1 MTYEQDRRDFIA
13 AMREEGVPADVSRSI
28 LRDSQRLHTL
38 AEHQCG
44 DGAGSGPYGEAT
56 EEELARWERSEEAA
70 VRRIGHRLAPFGI
83 DTHHQGDPRGAVVK
97 LRLPSGRHNDFGGE
111 GLYCVPTRY

>member
-1 MTYEQDRRDFIA
+1 MTHDQDRGEFIEVL
-13 AMREEGVPADVSRSI
+13 RGEGVPENVARSV
-28 LRDSQRLHTL
+28 LRDAQTLHTL

-56 EEELARWERSEEAA
+56 DDDMTRWERREEAA
-70 VRRIGHRLAPFGI
+70 EARIGGKLAAYGI
-83 DTHHQGDPRGAVVK
+83 ESHFQGDPRGAVVK

-111 GLYCVPTRY
+111 GVYCVPTR